1 MKVTSATKQEK
12 STVELVIEVSKEEFE
27 AAVEKVYKKQRN
39 QIHVPGFRKGHA
51 PRKVIEGMYGSG
63 VFYED
68 AINEVYP
75 DAYEQAIKEQ
85 GLDAV
90 AWPKVEIQEVGK
102 DGFTFKA
109 LVTVRPEVKLGEYKG
124 LSAVK
129 DEVKVTDKD
138 VDGELKPYIA
148 RATRLS
154 AVKRKAKKGDTVVI
168 DFEGFL
174 NGEPFEGGKG
184 EEYSLELGSGSFV
197 PGFEDQLIGVKAGE
211 EKDLDITFP
220 EEYHEGLAGK
230 AVVFKVKVHEVKEK
244 VEPELDDEFAK
255 DVSEFETLA
264 ELKEDLKNKLV
275 ERREAQAKRAFEES
289 LLAQVMANMEVDIP
303 DAMVDYRADRMMNDY
318 AARLKSQGLSMEQY
332 LGMMG
337 MTLDQMRMQVKLGAV
352 EGIRREL
359 ALDAIVAAENIV
371 PTDEEI
377 EAEYAHLSQ
386 EYGVPVDDV
395 KIYVPVDDVKKDAAN
410 RKAAALVVESGKAVK
425 AKKTAAK
432 KSTAKKEEKGE
443 GAAEEKAEKKPAAR
457 KTAKKGTSA
466 VKSAE
471 KTEE

>member
-12 STVELVIEVSKEEFE
+12 STVELIIEVSKEEFE
-27 AAVEKVYKKQRN
+27 TAIEKVYKKQRN

-51 PRKVIEGMYGSG
+51 PRKIIEGMYGSG

-75 DAYEQAIKEQ
+75 DAYEQAVKEQ

-102 DGFTFKA
+102 EGFTFKA
-109 LVTVRPEVKLGEYKG
+109 LVTVRPEVKLGKYKG

-129 DEVKVTDKD
+129 EAVKITEKD
-138 VDGELKPYIA
+138 VDGELKPLIA

-184 EEYSLELGSGSFV
+184 EEYSLELGSGTFV
-197 PGFEDQLIGVKAGE
+197 PGFEEQLIGVKAGE

-220 EEYHEGLAGK
+220 QEYHEELAGK

-264 ELKEDLKNKLV
+264 ELREDLKKKLT
-275 ERREAQAKRAFEES
+275 ERREAQANRAFEEA
-289 LLAQVMANMEVDIP
+289 LMVQVMDNMEVEVP
-303 DAMVDYRADRMMNDY
+303 DAMVDYRAERMMNDY

-337 MTLDQMRMQVKLGAV
+337 MGIEDMRMQAKLGAL

-359 ALDAIVAAENIV
+359 ALDAIVAAEKID
-371 PTDEEI
+371 PTEE
-377 EAEYAHLSQ
+377 EVENEYAHLSQ

-395 KIYVPVDDVKKDAAN
+395 KLYVPVDDVKKDAAN
-410 RKAAALVVESGKAVK
+410 RKAAALVVESGKATK
-425 AKKTAAK
+425 AKKAP
-432 KSTAKKEEKGE
+432 AKKEEKGDAD
-443 GAAEEKAEKKPAAR
+443 AAETKSEKKPAAR
-457 KTAKKGTSA
+457 KTAQKGTSA
-466 VKSAE
+466 VKRGE